1 MKEVANY
8 WILFYIVGFVFGV
21 LAATVFFF
29 RRINAIMHIDT
40 RNPEKDKFNLI
51 VLDPID
57 NLEKK
62 KFMLVQ
68 IKKTE

>member
-1 MKEVANY
+1 MREIGNY
-8 WILFYIVGFVFGV
+8 WILFYLLGFAFGII
-21 LAATVFFF
+21 LATVFFF

-51 VLDPID
+51 ILDPID